1 MVLTLILFGWL
12 QKSAASGSTTSPAIL
27 NRDLFG
33 VSIDRAGDLDGDG
46 VEDLWI
52 ADPSDAEGIGTE
64 PFECIWAVSGATGQT
79 IRRIPPPREDVDF
92 AASVCSVG
100 DVDGDGII
108 DVASASSFAPT
119 PKAPRWSTAIGHTS
133 PQGESAVFILS
144 GASGNLLRTV
154 PGPADCLKVG
164 YAYVDGPTLSAVGD
178 WNRDGSWDLAI
189 GWAFDDSGAL
199 DGGRVAIVSG
209 ADGSILQAWIGTGQH
224 DCLGS
229 ALCTLADLDG
239 DGRPELAACA
249 LPAWEPEAGPKYPL
263 LAKERAG
270 YVQILSSKGGVR
282 QTIRP
287 RDAERSFG
295 LSLALF
301 PDFDGDDVEE
311 LLIGRPF
318 GGGGNIHLV
327 SLQRGDLLRVLEE
340 PYYVSWSTGGKQSA
354 PPPRKEPVDPG
365 DWRTERLQERVGY
378 EFGTRLAAIPDRDG
392 DGRSDVLVTVATGA
406 GPFDPYYAGV
416 LSSKTG
422 RPIAIVPRLDGVR
435 VEGKPECTTY
445 LGLALCTLPDMDGDS
460 VEDFAIGGGSPVGL
474 VCPGA
479 VVLISGKELVP
490 FRWIVGVELRH

>member
-1 MVLTLILFGWL
+1 MPLFLFLAWL
-12 QKSAASGSTTSPAIL
+12 QQSTSSGPTTPAPIL

-46 VEDLWI
+46 IEDLWI
-52 ADPSDAEGIGTE
+52 ADPSDAEGAGPE
-64 PFECIWAVSGATGQT
+64 PFQCLWAVSGATGQA
-79 IRRIPPPREDVDF
+79 IRRIAPPREDVDF
-92 AASVCSVG
+92 AASICSVG

-108 DVASASSFAPT
+108 DVASASDFAPT
-119 PKAPRWSTAIGHTS
+119 PEVPRWSTAIGHTS
-133 PQGESAVFILS
+133 PQGESAVFLLS
-144 GASGNLLRTV
+144 GASGDLLRIV
-154 PGPADCLKVG
+154 SGPADCPKIG
-164 YAYVDGPTLSAVGD
+164 YLHVDGPSLSAAGD
-178 WNRDGSWDLAI
+178 WNRDGSCDLAI

-209 ADGSILQAWIGTGQH
+209 ADGSILQAWNGTGQH

-249 LPAWEPEAGPKYPL
+249 LPAWEREAGPEYPL

-282 QTIRP
+282 QTFRP
-287 RDAERSFG
+287 KDAERSFG
-295 LSLALF
+295 LSLARF
-301 PDFDGDDVEE
+301 PDVDGDEVEE

-327 SLQRGDLLRVLEE
+327 SLKRGDLLRVFED

-354 PPPRKEPVDPG
+354 PPPRKKPVDPD
-365 DWRTERLQERVGY
+365 DWRAERLQERVGY
-378 EFGTRLAAIPDRDG
+378 EFGTRLASIADRDG
-392 DGRSDVLVTVATGA
+392 DGRADVLVTVATGG

-422 RPIAIVPRLDGVR
+422 RPIAIVPHLDGVR
-435 VEGKPECTTY
+435 VGGQSECTTY
-445 LGLALCTLPDMDGDS
+445 LGTALCTLPDMDGDS
-460 VEDFAIGGGSPVGL
+460 VEDFAIGGGSPKGL

-479 VVLISGKELVP
+479 VVVISGKELVP
-490 FRWIVGVELRH
+490 FRWIVGVELRR